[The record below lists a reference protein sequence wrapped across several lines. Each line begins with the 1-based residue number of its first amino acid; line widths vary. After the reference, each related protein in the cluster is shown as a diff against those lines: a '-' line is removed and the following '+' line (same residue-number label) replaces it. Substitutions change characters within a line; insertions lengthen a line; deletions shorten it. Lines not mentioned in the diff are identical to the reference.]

1 MRPFFPGREP
11 GRPVFVA
18 HRGASDRALENSPA
32 AFALAVSDGADMIEF
47 DVRLSADGVPVVF
60 HDDRTGR
67 TAKENLAVA
76 RTPAARLRAV
86 RLKNGEKLPFLA
98 DVLEIV
104 GGNVPV
110 NIESKAPGGIAAAA
124 KALSK
129 AGYGGELLLSSG
141 LRDECLAARD
151 LLPGIP
157 CGLVTRRP
165 SASDLAF
172 CLRHGLSS
180 IHPSRRLLTVAAPPE
195 GRGVRHPV
203 PAVHGRRP
211 GGGVRA
217 DRRRRRRRLLQP
229 RPDVARSVAPAL
241 STPFHAVRR
250 TSPEEEGRSDGKA
263 QPCRFIAR
271 RATNGAPPSEAT
283 QLTAPARR

>member
-60 HDDRTGR
+60 HDARTGR

-76 RTPAARLRAV
+76 RTSSARLRTV
-86 RLKNGEKLPFLA
+86 RLKNREQFPFLS

-104 GGNVPV
+104 GGIVPV

-129 AGYGGELLLSSG
+129 AGYGGEVLLSSG
-141 LRDECLAARD
+141 LREECLAARD

-180 IHPSRRLLTVAAPPE
+180 IHPYGRLLTVLRLRKVAAS
-195 GRGVRHPV
+195 GI
-203 PAVHGRRP
+203 
-211 GGGVRA
+211 
-217 DRRRRRRRLLQP
+217 
-229 RPDVARSVAPAL
+229 
-241 STPFHAVRR
+241 PFLPYTV
-250 TSPEEEGRSDGKA
+250 DD
-263 QPCRFIAR
+263 
-271 RATNGAPPSEAT
+271 
-283 QLTAPARR
+283 PARAFALIAAGAAGVFSNRAKLIKEIYLRQFPNG

>member
-32 AFALAVSDGADMIEF
+32 AFALAASGGADMIEF
-47 DVRLSADGVPVVF
+47 DVRLSSDGVPVVF
-60 HDDRTGR
+60 HDARTGR

-76 RTPAARLRAV
+76 RTSAARLRAV
-86 RLKNGEKLPFLA
+86 RLKNGETLPLLA

-104 GGNVPV
+104 GGIVPV
-110 NIESKAPGGIAAAA
+110 NVESKASGGIAAAA
-124 KALSK
+124 KVLSK

-141 LRDECLAARD
+141 LRDECLAARC
-151 LLPGIP
+151 LLRGIP

-180 IHPSRRLLTVAAPPE
+180 IHPSRRLLTVLRLREVAAS
-195 GRGVRHPV
+195 GI
-203 PAVHGRRP
+203 
-211 GGGVRA
+211 
-217 DRRRRRRRLLQP
+217 
-229 RPDVARSVAPAL
+229 
-241 STPFHAVRR
+241 PFLPYTVDD
-250 TSPEEEGRSDGKA
+250 PEEAFKL
-263 QPCRFIAR
+263 IAAGAAGVFSN
-271 RATNGAPPSEAT
+271 RARLIKEVYLRQFPNE
-283 QLTAPARR
+283 

>member
-47 DVRLSADGVPVVF
+47 DVRLSSDGVPVVF
-60 HDDRTGR
+60 HDNRTGR
-67 TAKENLAVA
+67 TAKRNLAVA

-104 GGNVPV
+104 GGIVPV
-110 NIESKAPGGIAAAA
+110 NIESKASGGIAAAA
-124 KALSK
+124 KTLSK
-129 AGYGGELLLSSG
+129 AGYGGKLLLSSG

-172 CLRHGLSS
+172 CLRYGLSS
-180 IHPSRRLLTVAAPPE
+180 IHPSRRLLTVLRLRKVAASGIPFLPYTVDNPAE
-195 GRGVRHPV
+195 AFALIAAGAAGVFSN
-203 PAVHGRRP
+203 
-211 GGGVRA
+211 RA
-217 DRRRRRRRLLQP
+217 QALRESWRL
-229 RPDVARSVAPAL
+229 R
-241 STPFHAVRR
+241 
-250 TSPEEEGRSDGKA
+250 
-263 QPCRFIAR
+263 
-271 RATNGAPPSEAT
+271 
-283 QLTAPARR
+283 

>member
-1 MRPFFPGREP
+1 MRPFFPPKAP
-11 GRPVFVA
+11 GRPIFVA
-18 HRGASDRALENSPA
+18 HRGASDRALENSPS
-32 AFALAVSDGADMIEF
+32 AFALAASGGADMIEF
-47 DVRLSADGVPVVF
+47 DVRLSSDGVPVVF
-60 HDDRTGR
+60 HDGRTGR

-86 RLKNGEKLPFLA
+86 RLKNGETLPSLA

-104 GGNVPV
+104 GGKVPV
-110 NIESKAPGGIAAAA
+110 NIESKAPGAIAAAG

-172 CLRHGLSS
+172 CIRHGLSS
-180 IHPSRRLLTVAAPPE
+180 IHPARRLLTIVRLRKVAASGIP
-195 GRGVRHPV
+195 
-203 PAVHGRRP
+203 
-211 GGGVRA
+211 
-217 DRRRRRRRLLQP
+217 LLP
-229 RPDVARSVAPAL
+229 YTVDAPAEAFAL
-241 STPFHAVRR
+241 IAAGAVGVFSNR
-250 TSPEEEGRSDGKA
+250 A
-263 QPCRFIAR
+263 QMLR
-271 RATNGAPPSEAT
+271 EAWR
-283 QLTAPARR
+283 LR

>member
-32 AFALAVSDGADMIEF
+32 AFALAVSCGADMIEF

-67 TAKENLAVA
+67 TAKGNLAVA

-86 RLKNGEKLPFLA
+86 RLKNGEKLPFLV

-104 GGNVPV
+104 GGKVPV
-110 NIESKAPGGIAAAA
+110 NIESKASGGIAAAA
-124 KALSK
+124 KALTK

-172 CLRHGLSS
+172 CLRRGLSS
-180 IHPSRRLLTVAAPPE
+180 IHPYCRLLTVLRLRNVSASGIPFLPYTVDDPAQAFALIDAGAA
-195 GRGVRHPV
+195 GVFSNR
-203 PAVHGRRP
+203 AQALREEWNRR
-211 GGGVRA
+211 
-217 DRRRRRRRLLQP
+217 
-229 RPDVARSVAPAL
+229 
-241 STPFHAVRR
+241 
-250 TSPEEEGRSDGKA
+250 
-263 QPCRFIAR
+263 
-271 RATNGAPPSEAT
+271 
-283 QLTAPARR
+283 

>member
-76 RTPAARLRAV
+76 RTPAARLRTV

-104 GGNVPV
+104 GGKVPV

-141 LRDECLAARD
+141 LREECLAARD
-151 LLPGIP
+151 LFPGIP

-172 CLRHGLSS
+172 C
-180 IHPSRRLLTVAAPPE
+180 HPPRTLLDPPLPPAPHRAAPSE
-195 GRGVRHPV
+195 RCGVRHPV

-211 GGGVRA
+211 GGGVR
-217 DRRRRRRRLLQP
+217 R
-229 RPDVARSVAPAL
+229 
-241 STPFHAVRR
+241 
-250 TSPEEEGRSDGKA
+250 
-263 QPCRFIAR
+263 
-271 RATNGAPPSEAT
+271 
-283 QLTAPARR
+283 

>member
-11 GRPVFVA
+11 GRPIFVA

-47 DVRLSADGVPVVF
+47 DVRLSSDGVPVVF

-67 TAKENLAVA
+67 TAKENLPVA
-76 RTPAARLRAV
+76 RTQAVRLRTV

-98 DVLEIV
+98 DVLEII
-104 GGNVPV
+104 GGSVPI
-110 NIESKAPGGIAAAA
+110 NIESKAPGGIAAIA
-124 KALSK
+124 KAATE

-141 LRDECLAARD
+141 LRGECLAARD

-180 IHPSRRLLTVAAPPE
+180 IHPDHRFLTVLRLREVAASGVPLLPYTVDAPE
-195 GRGVRHPV
+195 ESFSLFASGAVGVFSNRSQFLRE
-203 PAVHGRRP
+203 AW
-211 GGGVRA
+211 
-217 DRRRRRRRLLQP
+217 RRRM
-229 RPDVARSVAPAL
+229 
-241 STPFHAVRR
+241 
-250 TSPEEEGRSDGKA
+250 E
-263 QPCRFIAR
+263 
-271 RATNGAPPSEAT
+271 
-283 QLTAPARR
+283 

>member
-1 MRPFFPGREP
+1 MRPFFPGRER
-11 GRPVFVA
+11 GPVFVA

-60 HDDRTGR
+60 HDHRTGR
-67 TAKENLAVA
+67 TSKVNLSVA
-76 RTPAARLRAV
+76 RAPAATLRTV
-86 RLKNGEKLPFLA
+86 RLKNGEKLPFLS

-104 GGNVPV
+104 GGKVPV

-124 KALSK
+124 KTLSR

-141 LRDECLAARD
+141 LRGECLAARD

-165 SASDLAF
+165 SASDLAL

-180 IHPSRRLLTVAAPPE
+180 IHPYGRLLTVLRLRNLAASGIPFLPYTVD
-195 GRGVRHPV
+195 G
-203 PAVHGRRP
+203 PAEAFALIAAGAA
-211 GGGVRA
+211 GIFSNRA
-217 DRRRRRRRLLQP
+217 QTLREMWRL
-229 RPDVARSVAPAL
+229 R
-241 STPFHAVRR
+241 
-250 TSPEEEGRSDGKA
+250 
-263 QPCRFIAR
+263 
-271 RATNGAPPSEAT
+271 
-283 QLTAPARR
+283 